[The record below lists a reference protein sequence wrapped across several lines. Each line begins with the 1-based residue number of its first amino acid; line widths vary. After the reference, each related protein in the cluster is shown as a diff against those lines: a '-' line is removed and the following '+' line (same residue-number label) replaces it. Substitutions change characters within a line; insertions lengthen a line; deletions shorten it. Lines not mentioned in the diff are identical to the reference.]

1 MKTFFK
7 NFLPLASYW
16 VFSSVSLLLPALIL
30 SFVNNGTEE
39 TDKIVL
45 ALSYTF
51 SCLLFM
57 VLNVLIGL
65 KCKLKEFLT
74 GFVLLEIQL
83 AVSAVLILKDFF
95 EFKFIPFNILFG
107 CADELHLNKIFALVL
122 SMILPFS
129 VFLGTFLQKK
139 NIFAGKVETE
149 INKKSV
155 FKTVMKNTFPILA
168 YWILVFFFVF
178 SLPVFS
184 AFLPESVNGYLNIIL
199 LTIFNILLIVC
210 TFAIGY
216 KQKLSEF
223 AGGFVLLE
231 LQLLVFGI
239 LIFAKQYNNLIYCNI
254 LYGCFE
260 MLHINAVLSLIL
272 SLLLP
277 CVSTFS
283 GYALQRKNNKN

>member
-1 MKTFFK
+1 M
-7 NFLPLASYW
+7 
-16 VFSSVSLLLPALIL
+16 PALIL

-39 TDKIVL
+39 TDKIFL

-51 SCLLFM
+51 SSLLFM

-95 EFKFIPFNILFG
+95 EFKFIQFNILFG

-139 NIFAGKVETE
+139 NIFAGKIETE
-149 INKKSV
+149 KNKKSV

-272 SLLLP
+272 LLLLP
-277 CVSTFS
+277 CVITFLV
-283 GYALQRKNNKN
+283 YVLQRKNNKN

>member
-1 MKTFFK
+1 
-7 NFLPLASYW
+7 
-16 VFSSVSLLLPALIL
+16 
-30 SFVNNGTEE
+30 
-39 TDKIVL
+39 
-45 ALSYTF
+45 
-51 SCLLFM
+51 M

-95 EFKFIPFNILFG
+95 EFKFIQFNILFG

-139 NIFAGKVETE
+139 NIFAGKIETE
-149 INKKSV
+149 KNKKSV

-199 LTIFNILLIVC
+199 LTIFNVLLIVC

-272 SLLLP
+272 LLLLP
-277 CVSTFS
+277 CVITFLV
-283 GYALQRKNNKN
+283 YVLQRKNNKN